1 MAFNVKFAPK
11 ASDKREKAVEQMFS
25 YVKSYFM
32 LGGMQIQFNVITSQA
47 LKDAMNHP
55 ENYRNL
61 MVRISGYNAYFVQL
75 NKDIQKEL
83 IQRSEYNH

>member
-1 MAFNVKFAPK
+1 
-11 ASDKREKAVEQMFS
+11 MFS

-32 LGGMQIQFNVITSQA
+32 QGGMQIQFNVITSQA
-47 LKDAMNHP
+47 LKDAMDHP

-75 NKDIQKEL
+75 NKDIQMEL
-83 IQRSEYNH
+83 IQRSEYDH